1 MSCCSSGMATTR
13 PLEEDQDSYERKRIT
28 IEIENQL
35 KEDKKKLKNTIKIL
49 LLGCGEAGK
58 STFIKQMKILH
69 SADEEVWT
77 EDERRHYRRDV
88 LSNALECLQI
98 LLEEMTGQLQEGLGN
113 RAKAL
118 LQLDKEKDADHA
130 RLWEWRDTLQDI
142 WKDPAVVATFN
153 RRNQFTLPDCCRHF
167 LSDIARISDP
177 DYIPDVQDIL
187 QIRVRT
193 CGVVEHGFNLVFR
206 AGLIKECKMI
216 DVGGQRNERKK
227 WINMFD
233 DVLMVMFLAAASE
246 YDQTL
251 DEETTMNRMEE
262 SLNLFHTIIS
272 YHWFRSSSIALFLN
286 KKDLLEEKIKTS
298 PLEDYFEEFRNFP
311 GYKTR
316 DYTSAM
322 NFIKDMFRQEH
333 KEVEKSHEWQRY
345 NIDGHKRP
353 LYVHETMA
361 TDTSNI
367 STVFSD
373 VKTTILT
380 RILENVHV
388 VN

>member
-1 MSCCSSGMATTR
+1 LIIS
-13 PLEEDQDSYERKRIT
+13 
-28 IEIENQL
+28 
-35 KEDKKKLKNTIKIL
+35 
-49 LLGCGEAGK
+49 
-58 STFIKQMKILH
+58 
-69 SADEEVWT
+69 
-77 EDERRHYRRDV
+77 
-88 LSNALECLQI
+88 
-98 LLEEMTGQLQEGLGN
+98 
-113 RAKAL
+113 
-118 LQLDKEKDADHA
+118 
-130 RLWEWRDTLQDI
+130 
-142 WKDPAVVATFN
+142 
-153 RRNQFTLPDCCRHF
+153 RHF

-272 YHWFRSSSIALFLN
+272 YHWFRCFLHLYPNPALRSSSIALFLN

-298 PLEDYFEEFRNFP
+298 PLEDYFEE
-311 GYKTR
+311 
-316 DYTSAM
+316 
-322 NFIKDMFRQEH
+322 
-333 KEVEKSHEWQRY
+333 
-345 NIDGHKRP
+345 
-353 LYVHETMA
+353 
-361 TDTSNI
+361 
-367 STVFSD
+367 
-373 VKTTILT
+373 
-380 RILENVHV
+380 
-388 VN
+388 